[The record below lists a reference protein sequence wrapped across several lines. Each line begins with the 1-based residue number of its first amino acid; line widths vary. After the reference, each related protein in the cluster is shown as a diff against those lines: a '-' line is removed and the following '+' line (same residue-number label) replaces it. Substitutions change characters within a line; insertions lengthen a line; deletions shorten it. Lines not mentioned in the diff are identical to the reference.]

1 MYFLLM
7 ILGWILIQESAGGY
21 VLFSKEW
28 WIMTIGGCILIKTG
42 QLIERNKHK

>member
-7 ILGWILIQESAGGY
+7 ILGWILIQGSAGGY

-28 WIMTIGGCILIKTG
+28 WTMTIGGCILIKTG
-42 QLIERNKHK
+42 QLFEESKYK